1 MLLGLEGLESRVM
14 PDLVHRLIRFK
25 AEVLSRLQIAS
36 RGRFG
41 FHFGTI
47 VVANSLAESELMRR
61 DTATP
66 ISRPVYMLLRSFNLN
81 PVIDARPR

>member
-61 DTATP
+61 DTQPLSAAQFSCPFLHSTSTP
-66 ISRPVYMLLRSFNLN
+66 
-81 PVIDARPR
+81 